1 MTSQRQAREYERRRQ
16 EKRAERLAER
26 LAARRRTQ
34 RTALI
39 AAGALLAVSLVAL
52 AVWWLASRSA
62 QSWATSTTPPDATL
76 AEGRI
81 WTAVINTNQ
90 GDIVLELDGVNAPQ
104 AVASFVAL
112 AGEGFFDGSPCH
124 RLVTAGIFVLQCG
137 DPTGTGLGGP
147 DYRFGPVENAP
158 ADTVYPAGT
167 LAMARVS
174 NDGFSMGSQFF
185 IVYNDSAIPSDGG
198 GGYTVF
204 GTVRSGL
211 DIVETIA
218 RGGTVTGA
226 SDGSPSLSVTITEVT
241 AS

>member
-16 EKRAERLAER
+16 AKLELK
-26 LAARRRTQ
+26 LAARSAERQRAR

-39 AAGALLAVSLVAL
+39 AAGVLLAVSAL
-52 AVWWLASRSA
+52 ALIIWWFASRPG
-62 QSWATSTTPPDATL
+62 QSWATSTTAPDASL
-76 AEGRI
+76 AEART
-81 WTAVINTNQ
+81 WTSVIRTNQ
-90 GDIVLELDGVNAPQ
+90 GDIVLELDGANAPQ

-112 AGEGFFDGSPCH
+112 AREGFFDDTPCH
-124 RLVTAGIFVLQCG
+124 RLVTQGIYVLQCG

-147 DYRFGPVENAP
+147 TYRFGPVENAP
-158 ADTVYPAGT
+158 ADDVYPAGT
-167 LAMARVS
+167 LAMARAGS
-174 NDGFSMGSQFF
+174 DGFSMGSQFF
-185 IVYNDSAIPSDGG
+185 IVYDDSTIPSDGA

-204 GTVRSGL
+204 GTVTSGL

-218 RGGTVTGA
+218 RSGTATGA